1 MAYAAM
7 LIDPKRPRIWLSSAN
22 VTTPAGPDPFVWF
35 VCKILLTFFTV
46 ITVDLVAVSL
56 LTHKLRVWFP
66 AWFDAQWATR
76 TDPWVVYSQSYFAGI
91 FFIPL
96 LAVSLDHVLRQRPG
110 WVRPVFWTVTIGAFL
125 FILGWKGELMVRFG
139 KQWEALGWL
148 ALTSVIWTAVSVA
161 ERLPARLAGVT
172 PKRMLKLLARGVDG
186 SVALYPLGTT
196 TQANGMCVEVIYP
209 AQVTADIARRGEELA
224 EQVASLVDAVSIV
237 AIEYFVTAK
246 GLLVNE
252 IALRPHNSG
261 HWTIEG
267 TSTSQFTNHL
277 LAVSGQS
284 LGTVAPLF
292 AHAVMVV
299 GSEQPGSLERA
310 RAVRDVAVHDY
321 GKSWRPNRKLG
332 HVTSVGDDPTT
343 AHVRA
348 WQGARAYGTS
358 TEEA

>member
-96 LAVSLDHVLRQRPG
+96 LSVSLDRHVLRQRPG
-110 WVRPVFWTVTIGAFL
+110 WVRPVFWTVTIGVFL
-125 FILGWKGELMVRFG
+125 FIMGWKGELMVRFG

-148 ALTSVIWTAVSVA
+148 ALTSVVWTAVSVA

-172 PKRMLKLLARGVDG
+172 PKRMLKLLARGVACFFLVIAVLD
-186 SVALYPLGTT
+186 PLLQIGI
-196 TQANGMCVEVIYP
+196 QHLGWS
-209 AQVTADIARRGEELA
+209 R
-224 EQVASLVDAVSIV
+224 
-237 AIEYFVTAK
+237 
-246 GLLVNE
+246 GLLIEVGFFVPVGL
-252 IALRPHNSG
+252 AL
-261 HWTIEG
+261 
-267 TSTSQFTNHL
+267 L
-277 LAVSGQS
+277 VVS
-284 LGTVAPLF
+284 
-292 AHAVMVV
+292 
-299 GSEQPGSLERA
+299 
-310 RAVRDVAVHDY
+310 
-321 GKSWRPNRKLG
+321 
-332 HVTSVGDDPTT
+332 
-343 AHVRA
+343 
-348 WQGARAYGTS
+348 
-358 TEEA
+358 